1 MVFFLLHLLIVRS
14 MVAHLGT
21 MYLSVDKFQEFVS
34 FLLPCGSQGRH
45 SEPQA
50 WWQTPLPTEAS
61 HQPSWPSFLLSLAKF
76 KLTRGAS
83 NSVNTSDHFPTQGL
97 LLLLLITSFR
107 FWSTRGEAEDGEA
120 RIKELSLQGC

>member
-1 MVFFLLHLLIVRS
+1 

-34 FLLPCGSQGRH
+34 FLLPCGSQGWH

-76 KLTRGAS
+76 KLTRGTS
-83 NSVNTSDHFPTQGL
+83 NSVNTSDQTFSHSR
-97 LLLLLITSFR
+97 SFVVVVV
-107 FWSTRGEAEDGEA
+107 DY
-120 RIKELSLQGC
+120 ILSFLVHTG